1 MALDLYRTAA
11 QIDAAV
17 ARADLG
23 TGRER
28 RMDAVVGA
36 LRDSDAATLNARVE
50 AAQGLLAFLPAEAVE
65 SPDSVEPPGAV
76 FDAPAPPSDFSVVA
90 VDGSHI
96 DVNRH
101 LPLRCSLIN
110 IGGCRLTYG
119 ANADAELF
127 SRPSLRTTDADLY
140 VQDPAS
146 PSARQAV
153 EGALMGLVRT
163 MEEAAALADAVEAGA
178 VASGDESGL
187 PTLALLDGTLVLWEL
202 GGELPPRGRYPE
214 YVRERLLGG
223 GLLAALDRIRDAA
236 LRQAQDD
243 PSTGSGRAG
252 GVAVASYISLPNS
265 AEVVNLLRLGLCD
278 LDPVGHCQT
287 HCRLLVP
294 GTRRCDAA
302 QDVTDREIFSR
313 TLAPG
318 QRSAVFAS
326 RSPVAR
332 DAYGEHR
339 VHFFYVNVE
348 EEIGRV
354 EVPAWV
360 ALDAGLLSLTHALV
374 VDNARRGAG
383 YPVALQEAHEQ
394 AVVTGAD
401 REAFRN
407 MVERALEE
415 RGLPVYTS
423 QKQRSKRRPWV

>member
-17 ARADLG
+17 AGADLG
-23 TGRER
+23 ASRER
-28 RMDAVVGA
+28 RTDAVLAA

-50 AAQGLLAFLPAEAVE
+50 AARGMLAFLPAEAVE
-65 SPDSVEPPGAV
+65 APGGV
-76 FDAPAPPSDFSVVA
+76 FDAPSTPADFSVVA
-90 VDGSHI
+90 ADGSHI

-101 LPLRCSLIN
+101 LPLRCALIN

-119 ANADAELF
+119 GAPDAELF
-127 SRPSLRTTDADLY
+127 L
-140 VQDPAS
+140 QDPAS
-146 PSARQAV
+146 PSARQPV

-163 MEEAAALADAVEAGA
+163 VEEAAALADAVEAG
-178 VASGDESGL
+178 GGL

-202 GGELPPRGRYPE
+202 GGELPPRGRYPD
-214 YVRERLLGG
+214 YVRERLLDD
-223 GLLAALDRIRDAA
+223 GLLAALDRIREASLQRQGGP
-236 LRQAQDD
+236 LRVPSGQA
-243 PSTGSGRAG
+243 SAGSGRTD
-252 GVAVASYISLPNS
+252 VAVASYISLPNS
-265 AEVVNLLRLGLCD
+265 SEVVNLLRLGLCD

-287 HCRLLVP
+287 HCRALVP

-302 QDVTDREIFSR
+302 HGLTDRELFER
-313 TLAPG
+313 TLAAG

-332 DAYGEHR
+332 DAYGVHR
-339 VHFFYVNVE
+339 VHFFYVNVG

-360 ALDAGLLSLTHALV
+360 AVEPALLSLTHALV
-374 VDNARRGAG
+374 VDNTRRGAG

>member
-11 QIDAAV
+11 QIDAAL
-17 ARADLG
+17 ATADLG
-23 TGRER
+23 PARGRR
-28 RMDAVVGA
+28 ADAVLAA
-36 LRDSDAATLNARVE
+36 LRDADASTLNVRVE

-65 SPDSVEPPGAV
+65 PPGTV
-76 FDAPAPPSDFSVVA
+76 FDAPPPPVNFSVVA
-90 VDGSHI
+90 TDGSHI

-101 LPLRCSLIN
+101 LPLRCALIN

-119 ANADAELF
+119 DAPDAELF
-127 SRPSLRTTDADLY
+127 SRPGLRTTDADLFL
-140 VQDPAS
+140 QDPDT

-163 MEEAAALADAVEAGA
+163 VEEATALADAVEADG
-178 VASGDESGL
+178 SGL

-202 GGELPPRGRYPE
+202 GGELPPRGRYPD
-214 YVRERLLGG
+214 YVRERLLGD
-223 GLLAALDRIRDAA
+223 GLLAALDRIRDASA
-236 LRQAQDD
+236 RQ
-243 PSTGSGRAG
+243 P
-252 GVAVASYISLPNS
+252 VAVTSYISLPNS
-265 AEVVNLLRLGLCD
+265 TEVVNLLRLALCD
-278 LDPVGHCQT
+278 LNPVGHCQT
-287 HCRLLVP
+287 HCRAHVP
-294 GTRRCDAA
+294 GARRCDAA
-302 QDVTDREIFSR
+302 HGLTDRELFER

-332 DAYGEHR
+332 DAYGPHR
-339 VHFFYVNVE
+339 VHFFYVNVG

-354 EVPAWV
+354 EMPAWV
-360 ALDAGLLSLTHALV
+360 ALDPALLSLTHALV

-407 MVERALEE
+407 MVERALEG

>member
-1 MALDLYRTAA
+1 MALDLYRTAT

-17 ARADLG
+17 AGADLG
-23 TGRER
+23 AAQER
-28 RMDAVVGA
+28 RADAVLAA
-36 LRDSDAATLNARVE
+36 LRDGDAATLNARVD
-50 AAQGLLAFLPAEAVE
+50 AARGMLAFLPAEAVE
-65 SPDSVEPPGAV
+65 APGGL
-76 FDAPAPPSDFSVVA
+76 FDAPPAPADFSVVA
-90 VDGSHI
+90 ADGSHI

-101 LPLRCSLIN
+101 LPLRYALIN

-119 ANADAELF
+119 GVPDAVMFSRPRLRTSDAELF
-127 SRPSLRTTDADLY
+127 L
-140 VQDPAS
+140 QDPNS
-146 PSARQAV
+146 PSARQPV

-163 MEEAAALADAVEAGA
+163 VEEAAALADAVEDGDGA
-178 VASGDESGL
+178 L

-202 GGELPPRGRYPE
+202 GGELPPRGRYPD
-214 YVRERLLGG
+214 YVRERLLDD
-223 GLLAALDRIRDAA
+223 GLLAVLDRIREASMR
-236 LRQAQDD
+236 RQ
-243 PSTGSGRAG
+243 
-252 GVAVASYISLPNS
+252 VAVASYISLPNS
-265 AEVVNLLRLGLCD
+265 SEVVNLLRLGLCD

-287 HCRLLVP
+287 HCRALAP
-294 GTRRCDAA
+294 GDRRCDAA
-302 QDVTDREIFSR
+302 HGLTDRVIFER
-313 TLAPG
+313 TLAAG

-332 DAYGEHR
+332 DAYGVHR
-339 VHFFYVNVE
+339 VHFFYVNVG

-360 ALDAGLLSLTHALV
+360 AVEPTLLSLTHALV
-374 VDNARRGAG
+374 VNNARRGAG

>member
-17 ARADLG
+17 AGADFG
-23 TGRER
+23 EARER
-28 RMDAVVGA
+28 RADAVLAA

-50 AAQGLLAFLPAEAVE
+50 AARGMLAFLPAEAVE
-65 SPDSVEPPGAV
+65 GPGGV
-76 FDAPAPPSDFSVVA
+76 FDAPSALADFSVVA
-90 VDGSHI
+90 ADGSHI

-101 LPLRCSLIN
+101 LPLRCALIN

-119 ANADAELF
+119 ASPDAEMFSRPRLRTSDAELF
-127 SRPSLRTTDADLY
+127 LQNPG
-140 VQDPAS
+140 S
-146 PSARQAV
+146 PSARQPV

-163 MEEAAALADAVEAGA
+163 VEEAAALADAVEAG
-178 VASGDESGL
+178 DGL

-202 GGELPPRGRYPE
+202 GGELPPRGRYPD
-214 YVRERLLGG
+214 YVRERLLDD
-223 GLLAALDRIRDAA
+223 GLLSALDRIREAS
-236 LRQAQDD
+236 LRRQ
-243 PSTGSGRAG
+243 
-252 GVAVASYISLPNS
+252 VAVASYISLPNS
-265 AEVVNLLRLGLCD
+265 SEVVNLLRLGLCD
-278 LDPVGHCQT
+278 LDPIGHCQT
-287 HCRLLVP
+287 HCRALVP

-302 QDVTDREIFSR
+302 HGLTDRVIFER
-313 TLAPG
+313 TLAVG

-332 DAYGEHR
+332 DAYGVHR
-339 VHFFYVNVE
+339 VHFFYVNVG

-360 ALDAGLLSLTHALV
+360 AVEPALLSLTHALV

>member
-17 ARADLG
+17 AGADFG

-28 RMDAVVGA
+28 RMDAVLAA
-36 LRDSDAATLNARVE
+36 LRGSDAATLNARVE

-65 SPDSVEPPGAV
+65 PPGAV
-76 FDAPAPPSDFSVVA
+76 FDAPPPPSDFSVVA

-163 MEEAAALADAVEAGA
+163 VEEAAALADAVAPASAVALADAVEAG
-178 VASGDESGL
+178 GDT

-236 LRQAQDD
+236 LRQAQDER
-243 PSTGSGRAG
+243 GR
-252 GVAVASYISLPNS
+252 VAVASYISLPNS
-265 AEVVNLLRLGLCD
+265 AEVVNLLRLGLCN

-287 HCRLLVP
+287 HCRSLVP
-294 GTRRCDAA
+294 GMRRCDAA
-302 QDVTDREIFSR
+302 HDVTDRELFGR
-313 TLAPG
+313 TLAAG

-332 DAYGEHR
+332 DAYGPHR

-360 ALDAGLLSLTHALV
+360 ALDPALLSLAHALV

>member
-17 ARADLG
+17 AGADFG
-23 TGRER
+23 AARER
-28 RMDAVVGA
+28 RMDAVLAA

-50 AAQGLLAFLPAEAVE
+50 AARGMLAFLPAEAVE
-65 SPDSVEPPGAV
+65 GPGGV
-76 FDAPAPPSDFSVVA
+76 FDPPSTPADFSVVA
-90 VDGSHI
+90 ADGSHI

-101 LPLRCSLIN
+101 LPLRCALIN

-119 ANADAELF
+119 GAPDAEMFSRPRLRTSDAELF
-127 SRPSLRTTDADLY
+127 L
-140 VQDPAS
+140 QDPGS
-146 PSARQAV
+146 PSARQPV

-163 MEEAAALADAVEAGA
+163 VEEAAALADAVDAG
-178 VASGDESGL
+178 GEL

-202 GGELPPRGRYPE
+202 GGELPPRGRYPD
-214 YVRERLLGG
+214 YVRERLLDE
-223 GLLAALDRIRDAA
+223 GLLAALDRIREVS
-236 LRQAQDD
+236 LRRQ
-243 PSTGSGRAG
+243 
-252 GVAVASYISLPNS
+252 VAVASYISLPNS
-265 AEVVNLLRLGLCD
+265 SEVVNLLRLGLCD

-287 HCRLLVP
+287 HCRALVP

-302 QDVTDREIFSR
+302 HGLTDRVIFER
-313 TLAPG
+313 TLAAG

-332 DAYGEHR
+332 DAYGVHR
-339 VHFFYVNVE
+339 VHFFYVNVG

-360 ALDAGLLSLTHALV
+360 AVEPALLSLTHALV